1 MPVSSTCSPRSPGQE
16 EKALFFGCF
25 FRHLPL
31 SLNPWKG
38 KSSPPSLPPSLVAH
52 YAHRLPLFRTRL
64 LASFSFSP
72 PSLCAVIY
80 WLTVDFPPPPPMF
93 SPVSKFG
100 IWHLLPRAQG
110 LFFIALFSHCFAT
123 SPSPELGRF
132 FFHLTRIRHF
142 FPSSVLNGKRSGG
155 ESLAITAGNFRGNRT
170 PPESFPCL

>member
-1 MPVSSTCSPRSPGQE
+1 MPTRGPKCYSTIPREFLDASFVHLFPSKPKGSQE
-16 EKALFFGCF
+16 EKALFFGGF
-25 FRHLPL
+25 FRHLPP
-31 SLNPWKG
+31 SLTPWKG
-38 KSSPPSLPPSLVAH
+38 KSLPPSLPPSLGAH

-110 LFFIALFSHCFAT
+110 LFFLHCF
-123 SPSPELGRF
+123 
-132 FFHLTRIRHF
+132 RIVSL
-142 FPSSVLNGKRSGG
+142 FPPYPN
-155 ESLAITAGNFRGNRT
+155 
-170 PPESFPCL
+170 